1 MIRKRRRFQCQW
13 LIPVFALLSLLSIG
27 SADAEEIR
35 SFDVDIKTF
44 KDSSFLVTEKI
55 DYDFGDVER
64 HGIHRVIPILY
75 TRGENDYRIDLKL
88 DKVIDERGTPYE
100 VQKLISGEKVNIRIG
115 SPAYT
120 MKGRHLITVQYRV
133 RHGVNF
139 FDGAPEIAWN
149 VTGHDW
155 HVPIARATCT
165 IHPPDGV
172 PSTSIKFESFTG
184 RRGQKETGESRL
196 NADGVVLS
204 SSWLRPGDHFMA
216 RVGFPE
222 GSVRKP
228 DSKLSFLWWLEDWWP
243 AFVIPAFTAFA
254 LGAIFWKFG
263 RDPVHLSESGPSA
276 DWTSPDLLAEL
287 RPAQL
292 GTVIDERCDM
302 HDIVA
307 TVLDLCHRGHL
318 RIKQLSREDP
328 YGFEGPSIQ
337 FLRCEPGD
345 DAVLL
350 IRFEQEFL
358 RGMFEREPGG
368 RLDDTV
374 FLGDLKFQFQSR
386 IAVIRKSIYDS
397 LVQEGYFQ
405 TNPHEERKVYYSLAL
420 ILLIVG
426 ALLLFLASE
435 VSSVVGWAVGLLL
448 SAGISAASAPYMP
461 SRTHKGCLA
470 VRRIQSLSAFL
481 LDAGIEEIE
490 AMEAAQPDLFSR
502 MLPYAMVLGLEDRW
516 ATCFSTI
523 LKEPP
528 SWYEPLDYFG
538 AEDEGE
544 EKGSADKAFDARAF
558 VLELGA
564 CVRTMQSDLV
574 ASPPPAPTSIRM
586 AVSQESGSG
595 SASASGSGFGA
606 GGYGPGG
613 P

>member
-1 MIRKRRRFQCQW
+1 MIRKRRRLESNW
-13 LIPVFALLSLLSIG
+13 LFPVFALLSLLSFLF
-27 SADAEEIR
+27 AAAAEAEEIR

-75 TRGENDYRIDLKL
+75 TRGHDDYRIDLKL

-115 SPAYT
+115 SPGYT

-139 FDGAPEIAWN
+139 FDGTPEIVWN

-165 IHPPDGV
+165 VHPPEGV
-172 PSTSIKFESFTG
+172 ASTSIRFESYSG
-184 RRGQKETGESRL
+184 RRGEKETGESRL
-196 NADGVVLS
+196 NEDGVVLS
-204 SSWLRPGDHFMA
+204 SSWLRPGDHFMT

-222 GSVRKP
+222 GSIRKP
-228 DSKLSFLWWLEDWWP
+228 DNKLSLLWWLEDWWP
-243 AFVIPAFTAFA
+243 AFVFPAFTAFA

-263 RDPVHLSESGPSA
+263 RDPHLSDSGALS
-276 DWTSPDLLAEL
+276 DWTSPDLLEEL

-337 FLRCEPGD
+337 FIRCEPSAEGGS
-345 DAVLL
+345 LL
-350 IRFEQEFL
+350 RFEQEFL
-358 RGMFEREPGG
+358 RGMFGSEREQGG
-368 RLDDTV
+368 RLDDSV

-386 IAVIRKSIYDS
+386 IPVIRSSIYES
-397 LVQEGYFQ
+397 LVQDGYFQ

-426 ALLLFLASE
+426 AMLLFLASE

-448 SAGISAASAPYMP
+448 SAGISAALAPYMP

-470 VRRIQSLSAFL
+470 VSRIQSLTAFL
-481 LDAGIEEIE
+481 LDANLDEIE
-490 AMEAAQPDLFSR
+490 AMAKAEPNLFGR
-502 MLPYAMVLGLEDRW
+502 ILPYAMVLGLEDRW
-516 ATCFSTI
+516 ATCFSSI

-538 AEDEGE
+538 AQAEDEAGR
-544 EKGSADKAFDARAF
+544 SFDARAF
-558 VLELGA
+558 VLELGS

-574 ASPPPAPTSIRM
+574 ASPPPAPT
-586 AVSQESGSG
+586 AFKLPVAQESG
-595 SASASGSGFGA
+595 SGSGFGA